1 MTAPAA
7 TNERLGGAPAKEP
20 TPLSPPPDRVV
31 HLTISGDLGS
41 GKSTVARLISEKLNM
56 GILSTGDIHRS
67 IARSLSMSALDANH
81 AAESDPTIDDKI
93 DSTTVKL
100 SQESKTPVIFDSRMA
115 WHFVENAV
123 RVRLVVDPA
132 VAAQRVLL
140 RAATDVESYGSLDE
154 AVSGLNK
161 RSESEIRRFID
172 TYGVDISD
180 LRHYQLVID
189 TSDASPA
196 EVASEIVTVFRQ
208 PAPTRT
214 QLRLSP
220 TRIVSAARRQG
231 GAGTTGDIIVDYR
244 RPVFHA
250 VSGNEKLARAVS
262 LGKHLE
268 QAILQSPASE

>member
-1 MTAPAA
+1 M
-7 TNERLGGAPAKEP
+7 N
-20 TPLSPPPDRVV
+20 
-31 HLTISGDLGS
+31 I
-41 GKSTVARLISEKLNM
+41 LN
-56 GILSTGDIHRS
+56 TGDIHRS
-67 IARSLSMSALDANH
+67 IARSLSMSALDANYV
-81 AAESDPTIDDKI
+81 AESDPTIDDKI

-100 SQESKTPVIFDSRMA
+100 ARESKTPVIFDSRMA
-115 WHFVENAV
+115 WHFVKNAV
-123 RVRLVVDPA
+123 RVRLVVDPS

-140 RAATDVESYGSLDE
+140 RAATDVESYDSLDE
-154 AVSGLNK
+154 VASGLRK

-208 PAPTRT
+208 PAPTQT

-220 TRIVSAARRQG
+220 TRIVSAAQLLG
-231 GAGTTGDIIVDYR
+231 EAGMADDIIVEYR
-244 RPVFHA
+244 RPVFYA
-250 VSGNEKLARAVS
+250 VSGSDKLARAVS

-268 QAILQSPASE
+268 QAILQATASQSA